1 MEDKLVKVRQGDLLR
16 QASHE
21 VGVSLRD
28 SQIELFELYLQEILE
43 WNKTFNLTG
52 IRDPE
57 DIVIKHF
64 VDSLTPLPYLEP
76 SGRLLDIGPGAGFPS
91 IPLKIAASE
100 LQVQLVEA
108 SRKKVSFL
116 KHIIRTLKLESIVA
130 LQSRFEDVELPE
142 EPFNTIIS
150 RAFTRLEPLLRLVAP
165 LMEPG
170 NTLVAMLGP
179 TTAKDH
185 PRFADRAL
193 AESLELNR
201 VVSLQLPLGRGGR
214 TLLFFQK
221 R

>member
-1 MEDKLVKVRQGDLLR
+1 MGGVGDFLR
-16 QASHE
+16 QTSHQ
-21 VGVSLRD
+21 VGVSLSN
-28 SQIELFELYLQEILE
+28 SQIELFELYLLELLE

-100 LQVQLVEA
+100 LQVTLVEA
-108 SRKKVSFL
+108 NRKRVSFL
-116 KHIIRTLKLESIVA
+116 KHLIRTLKLDSVVA
-130 LQSRFEDVELPE
+130 LHSRFEHMEPPD

-150 RAFTRLEPLLRLVAP
+150 RAFNRLEPLLKLVAP
-165 LMEPG
+165 LIEPG

-179 TTAKDH
+179 ASAKDH
-185 PRFADRAL
+185 RRFADCAL
-193 AESLELNR
+193 AGSLELNR
-201 VVSLQLPLGRGGR
+201 VVSLELPRGRGGR
-214 TLLFFQK
+214 TLLFFK
-221 R
+221 KN

>member
-21 VGVSLRD
+21 VGVSLGD
-28 SQIELFELYLQEILE
+28 SQIELFELYLQELLE

-64 VDSLTPLPYLEP
+64 VDSLTPLPYLQP

-91 IPLKIAASE
+91 IPLKIAASK

-130 LQSRFEDVELPE
+130 LHSRFEDVELID
-142 EPFNTIIS
+142 EPFNYIIS
-150 RAFTRLEPLLRLVAP
+150 RAFTRLEPLLKLVAP

-201 VVSLQLPLGRGGR
+201 VVSLQLPRGRGGR